1 MPDEKTPVTPAA
13 PETPSSPTP
22 PTTTPG
28 VEAEYRYPND
38 ASLPEWARGKS
49 ATEILA
55 ITQQL
60 VNERV
65 QAAPAPVQ
73 PQAPAPVAGDDEY
86 VTGRDLKAMRAA
98 AENQFGS
105 TLENIAVQNAQTA
118 YSIAKREHKEMFGKY
133 EPEIIQVL
141 GRVPRNQWTLDVIEN
156 AVKFVRGNHVDEIAE
171 EKARRLAA
179 QMEPTIR
186 STGSGGSSPVPRSP
200 DHSLDSDKL
209 PERWR
214 QRAKSVGI
222 GERELQELCWANEM
236 TPEEFFKQFESGVV
250 TDAVQEISI
259 KGGPR

>member
-1 MPDEKTPVTPAA
+1 MPDENTPATPAA

-38 ASLPEWARGKS
+38 ATLPEWARGKS
-49 ATEILA
+49 ASEILA

-65 QAAPAPVQ
+65 QGTPAPVQ
-73 PQAPAPVAGDDEY
+73 PQAPAPAAGDDEY
-86 VTGRDLKAMRAA
+86 VTGRDLKAMRQA
-98 AENQFGS
+98 AESQFGS
-105 TLENIAVQNAQTA
+105 TLENIAAQNATTA
-118 YSIAKREHKEMFGKY
+118 YTIAKREHKEMFSKY
-133 EPEIIQVL
+133 EPEIVQLL

-200 DHSLDSDKL
+200 DLSLESDKI
-209 PERWR
+209 PAAWR
-214 QRAKSVGI
+214 EHAKQAGI
-222 GERELQELCWANEM
+222 GERELQELCWANDM
-236 TPEEFFKQFESGVV
+236 TPEAFFKQFESGMV
-250 TDAVQEISI
+250 TDAIHDV
-259 KGGPR
+259 RVR